1 MPCRAA
7 THDAVPKDT
16 GDFRLMSRAVVDA
29 FKEMPEQHRF
39 VRGMVAWLGFT
50 QVPIKYAR
58 DPRFA
63 GSTKYPLRKMARFA
77 VDAITGFSISPL
89 RLSSVLALF
98 SFALS
103 GALAV
108 YVLYA
113 RLALTTVPGWASLA
127 FVFLVFSG
135 AQLLVL
141 GVIGEYV
148 GRTYVESKRRPL
160 FVVREI
166 ATQASLVAEQHERRV

>member
-63 GSTKYPLRKMARFA
+63 GSTKYPLEVLLAFAR
-77 VDAITGFSISPL
+77 
-89 RLSSVLALF
+89 R
-98 SFALS
+98 
-103 GALAV
+103 
-108 YVLYA
+108 A
-113 RLALTTVPGWASLA
+113 RLDT
-127 FVFLVFSG
+127 
-135 AQLLVL
+135 
-141 GVIGEYV
+141 
-148 GRTYVESKRRPL
+148 
-160 FVVREI
+160 
-166 ATQASLVAEQHERRV
+166 QHERRV